1 MAPPPMQPRDSLP
14 SSFAPSPLPLSQTD
28 TNDIELQLINDEGNL
43 PSVPSSTSPP
53 QAPAPIIMTEETI
66 LDQYVLGRGVSAS
79 KIPLLTI
86 YMSTDSLKAVE
97 KEIFTRVGSRF
108 FDEVPKQK
116 DQRLLHLKVGLL
128 SMSLHDRSTKFIIT
142 LAPMSCLDDDYVVFG
157 EVTRGMHLL
166 NAVNRKGIRNNSR
179 GNVANL
185 GKQVAAVGAFQN
197 DILMGDVQTDSADDT
212 IVNLQ
217 VCGAGTGE
225 NETEVY
231 DDIYHNEMSNRGTP
245 IDTIVIYACGEKD

>member
-1 MAPPPMQPRDSLP
+1 M
-14 SSFAPSPLPLSQTD
+14 FA
-28 TNDIELQLINDEGNL
+28 IG
-43 PSVPSSTSPP
+43 
-53 QAPAPIIMTEETI
+53 
-66 LDQYVLGRGVSAS
+66 LGG
-79 KIPLLTI
+79 
-86 YMSTDSLKAVE
+86 E
-97 KEIFTRVGSRF
+97 KEIFTRDGSRF

-116 DQRLLHLKVGLL
+116 DQRLLHLNVGLL
-128 SMSLHDRSTKFIIT
+128 SMSLHDHSTKFIIT